1 MRTIGT
7 QRAPWKA
14 TAGVWL
20 ALGTFVVALAQEAR
34 PQPPVPRVPGNG
46 GNLPN
51 AAAALP
57 VPPAPPLP
65 PPSRPPVEFFRELLA
80 ASPARRAQLLEGK
93 PAAAR
98 EVIERRLA
106 EFEGME
112 PEARSDA
119 EWRLRLAEFRFY
131 LTRLLNVPPGERPS
145 RLAQAPAADRPLL
158 EERLKAWDALSEDA
172 RRQVLESQQQFHHF
186 VQQPSADPARL
197 AQALSVVP
205 IPSQADVEAQFARWR
220 ALPEA
225 ERRQR
230 SATFQAVFDL
240 PHERRS
246 KALQGLSLAERTAME
261 RSLERFSKLPTAER
275 DRCIA
280 GLERLARLAPPER
293 EAFLRNAALW
303 QAMSPGERD
312 QWRRLVFNLR
322 PPPLPVPI
330 PHAGR
335 PALVSTNR

>member
-1 MRTIGT
+1 MTTDGT
-7 QRAPWKA
+7 WKA
-14 TAGVWL
+14 LGKRTCATGAAMAALGL
-20 ALGTFVVALAQEAR
+20 ALGQEPAPRPPLVVND
-34 PQPPVPRVPGNG
+34 GNG
-46 GNLPN
+46 GGDAG
-51 AAAALP
+51 AAS
-57 VPPAPPLP
+57 PPSISQAPPLP
-65 PPSRPPVEFFRELLA
+65 PPSRPPVEFFRELLG

-106 EFEGME
+106 EFEAME
-112 PEARSDA
+112 PEARADA

-131 LTRLLNVPPGERPS
+131 LTRLLGIPPAERAS
-145 RLAQAPAADRPLL
+145 RLAQAPAQDRALL
-158 EERLKAWDALSEDA
+158 EERLKAWDALADDA

-197 AQALSVVP
+197 AQALSAAAP
-205 IPSQADVEAQFARWR
+205 RAHADVEAQFARWR

-230 SATFQAVFDL
+230 SAAFQAVFDL
-240 PHERRS
+240 PQERRS
-246 KALQGLSLAERTAME
+246 KALQGLSPAERTAME
-261 RSLERFSKLPTAER
+261 RSLERFSKLPAAER

-280 GLERLARLAPPER
+280 GLERLARLAPAER

-330 PHAGR
+330 PRTGR

>member
-1 MRTIGT
+1 MRTERPR
-7 QRAPWKA
+7 RARWKPSWA
-14 TAGVWL
+14 V
-20 ALGTFVVALAQEAR
+20 VVAVAASGLSLAQQPAR
-34 PQPPVPRVPGNG
+34 KPPAGAQVGKSGRNP
-46 GNLPN
+46 
-51 AAAALP
+51 AAAIVPALP
-57 VPPAPPLP
+57 TAPPLP

-106 EFEGME
+106 EFEAME
-112 PEARSDA
+112 PEARADA

-131 LTRLLNVPPGERPS
+131 LTRLLALPPEERAS
-145 RLAQAPAADRPLL
+145 GLAQAPAQDRSLL
-158 EERLKAWDALSEDA
+158 GERLQAWDTLDDAA
-172 RRQVLESQQQFHHF
+172 RRQVLDSQQQFQHF
-186 VQQPSADPARL
+186 VQQPSAEPARL
-197 AQALSVVP
+197 AQALSAVAP
-205 IPSQADVEAQFARWR
+205 RAHADVEAQFARWR

-230 SATFQAVFDL
+230 SAAFQAVFDL
-240 PHERRS
+240 SADRRG
-246 KALQGLSLAERTAME
+246 KALQGLSPTERTAME
-261 RSLERFSKLPTAER
+261 RSLERFSRLPSAER

-280 GLERLARLAPPER
+280 GLERLARLSQAER

-303 QAMSPGERD
+303 QAMSPAERD

-322 PPPLPVPI
+322 PPPLPVPT

-335 PALVSTNR
+335 PTLVSTNR